1 MALSD
6 ALRVEANKK
15 PGPTCTV
22 CILIPTL
29 SDADREA
36 LEAAMTDLAVTA
48 SAIARALQSEG
59 HDVSP
64 ETLRRHRAQRCAKR

>member
-6 ALRVEANKK
+6 ALQHEISKR

-29 SDADREA
+29 PASDQSA

-59 HDVSP
+59 HDVSA
-64 ETLRRHRAQRCAKR
+64 ETLRRHRSQRCAKR

>member
-6 ALRVEANKK
+6 ALKAEASKR

-22 CILIPTL
+22 CILVPTL
-29 SDADREA
+29 SGADREA

-59 HDVSP
+59 HDISP
-64 ETLRRHRAQRCAKR
+64 ETLRRHRSQRCAKR